1 VGNRK
6 HSRTRKFYASQVEKI
21 LSLLDKHFLEGQ
33 IDIDKYLRICEQ
45 LGEEPDPDKMPIDR
59 ADYPSEVQD
68 AFFMHDFLSD
78 KWDGMSG
85 SYLGKD
91 YSNLETLLNI
101 YEIENRKQVV
111 LFLKH
116 IEARYMTKIN
126 KEVEAK
132 RKASSKGKKPSI
144 PKARP
149 RRR

>member
-1 VGNRK
+1 MGDRK

-45 LGEEPDPDKMPIDR
+45 LGEEPDLDKMPPDK

-101 YEIENRKQVV
+101 YEIENTKQVV